1 MSSNMPMVVGLIGL
15 IVVVSLILAAYSP
28 VMGSVAEDARVNNV
42 TNSSHAASY
51 SAGTGAVQGFMGL
64 NEAEVFI
71 LFILLIVAVIL
82 LMWVL

>member
-28 VMGSVAEDARVNNV
+28 VMGSVAEDGRANNV
-42 TNSSHAASY
+42 TNSSHAQSY

-64 NEAEVFI
+64 NQAEVFI
-71 LFILLIVAVIL
+71 LFILLVICVIA
-82 LMWVL
+82 LMFVL

>member
-42 TNSSHAASY
+42 TNSSYANSY
-51 SAGTGAVQGFMGL
+51 AAGTGAVQGFMGL
-64 NEAEVFI
+64 NQAEVFL
-71 LFILLIVAVIL
+71 LFILLVVAVIL
-82 LMWVL
+82 LIFVL

>member
-42 TNSSHAASY
+42 TNSSHASSY

-64 NEAEVFI
+64 NQAEVFI
-71 LFILLIVAVIL
+71 LFILLIVAVFL
-82 LMWVL
+82 LMFVL